1 MSQPGQLNHVLTNQG
16 INGGFGPSM
25 TWTCISVASN
35 GNAVYRNT
43 SDVSGGAS
51 GHDIMYT
58 TTGWQDSGSA
68 DPNKFRA
75 GTASSSAVI
84 TPAAT
89 ATELFLFSGSSFL
102 TALYT
107 GYSTGPTPDQYG
119 RLPST
124 AVSKSFAKARIK
136 YKFDDGVTVDDAAVT
151 VTGGYNTFNVPS
163 EIFCPRTRTTFAAYQ
178 SDLAK
183 FNSVKLNTTR
193 NGETYS
199 THFFGGALPN
209 VLDSTYQFV
218 SLQATAPFVSNNEWF
233 VNYETYGFNIQND
246 SYDEIIT
253 GGSHNPAHSVLI
265 RYNITTNTWVSNLGI
280 VSFVNYPQFNYKI
293 LTIACVSPNSTEQWL
308 GFSNLSFTTTN
319 LLKFVVEDETN
330 ASSDTTPP
338 QSEVEVVKNGG
349 GKPDRYPLIMTNLF
363 NRNRSLYSIGMTHK
377 DTWDLFL

>member
-107 GYSTGPTPDQYG
+107 GYSSGPT
-119 RLPST
+119 
-124 AVSKSFAKARIK
+124 
-136 YKFDDGVTVDDAAVT
+136 VTSI
-151 VTGGYNTFNVPS
+151 N
-163 EIFCPRTRTTFAAYQ
+163 
-178 SDLAK
+178 
-183 FNSVKLNTTR
+183 R
-193 NGETYS
+193 NE
-199 THFFGGALPN
+199 
-209 VLDSTYQFV
+209 
-218 SLQATAPFVSNNEWF
+218 SNNL
-233 VNYETYGFNIQND
+233 
-246 SYDEIIT
+246 IT
-253 GGSHNPAHSVLI
+253 VLH
-265 RYNITTNTWVSNLGI
+265 TGT
-280 VSFVNYPQFNYKI
+280 
-293 LTIACVSPNSTEQWL
+293 LT
-308 GFSNLSFTTTN
+308 
-319 LLKFVVEDETN
+319 
-330 ASSDTTPP
+330 SSD
-338 QSEVEVVKNGG
+338 
-349 GKPDRYPLIMTNLF
+349 
-363 NRNRSLYSIGMTHK
+363 
-377 DTWDLFL
+377 